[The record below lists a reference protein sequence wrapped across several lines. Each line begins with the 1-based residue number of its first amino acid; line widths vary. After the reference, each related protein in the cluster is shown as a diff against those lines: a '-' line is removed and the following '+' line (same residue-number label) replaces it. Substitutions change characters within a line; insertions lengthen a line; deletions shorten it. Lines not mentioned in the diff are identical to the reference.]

1 MVMRKCPVL
10 GPREVEMGALR
21 NHTNSGGYG
30 LDKHSTKLGQ
40 EERGLELTLP
50 YLVDMIHNGIQGGIN
65 VDSS

>member
-1 MVMRKCPVL
+1 
-10 GPREVEMGALR
+10 MGALR